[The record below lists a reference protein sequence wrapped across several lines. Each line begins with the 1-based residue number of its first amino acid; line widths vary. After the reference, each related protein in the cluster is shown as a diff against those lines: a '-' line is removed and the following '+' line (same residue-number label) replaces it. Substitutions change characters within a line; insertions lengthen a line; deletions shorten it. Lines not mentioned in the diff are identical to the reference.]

1 MWARGPPAAKHGF
14 ARPRDGDETS
24 GIPDFAKKPPGFTL
38 SFIWTTHIGAAPM
51 LKNLIAPLI
60 ITTGFALAL
69 AFALLIV
76 GLTAPL

>member
-1 MWARGPPAAKHGF
+1 
-14 ARPRDGDETS
+14 
-24 GIPDFAKKPPGFTL
+24 
-38 SFIWTTHIGAAPM
+38 M